1 MKHHIVHDTVFHYD
15 ALVTE
20 SIMEVRLRPRDD
32 EQQRCQQFNLSI
44 TPKTVVHE
52 FIDSLGN
59 HIHHFDVPAP
69 HQSLL
74 VRAESVVEVWIP
86 NPRPTTMPIDSWQ
99 TLDALRTTP
108 LLDMLLP
115 STFAIASSY
124 LLAFM
129 QQYAF
134 TRESDPLT
142 TIDRIARTLYE
153 TITYTP
159 QSTSVDS
166 PIDVVLEQRK
176 GVCQD
181 IAHVMIAICRQL
193 GIPAR
198 YVSGYLYHRRDDNDR
213 SHADA
218 THAWV
223 EAWIPTIGWVG
234 IDPTNNIW
242 TGERHIRM
250 AIGRD
255 YADVP
260 PTRGV
265 YRGNASERLEVAVNV
280 NDAEAMNRTPTPA
293 RLTWPSVVRQQTP
306 QAMQQQQQQQQQQQ

>member
-1 MKHHIVHDTVFHYD
+1 MKHHIIHDTVFHYD

-52 FIDSLGN
+52 FVDSLGN

-86 NPRPTTMPIDSWQ
+86 NPRPTTLPIDSWQ
-99 TLDALRTTP
+99 TLNALRTTP

-115 STFAIASSY
+115 STFAVASSY

-213 SHADA
+213 SQADA

-280 NDAEAMNRTPTPA
+280 NDADNVTRSPAPA
-293 RLTWPSVVRQQTP
+293 RLVWPSVVRQQTP
-306 QAMQQQQQQQQQQQ
+306 QAMQQQQQQQ

>member
-1 MKHHIVHDTVFHYD
+1 MKHHIVHDTIFHYD

-86 NPRPTTMPIDSWQ
+86 NPRPTTLPIDSWQ
-99 TLDALRTTP
+99 TLEALRTTP

-280 NDAEAMNRTPTPA
+280 NDAEAMNRTPTPT

-306 QAMQQQQQQQQQQQ
+306 QAMQQQQQQQQ

>member
-1 MKHHIVHDTVFHYD
+1 MKHHIIHDTVFHYD

-52 FIDSLGN
+52 FVDSLGN

-86 NPRPTTMPIDSWQ
+86 NPRPTTLPIDSWQ

-115 STFAIASSY
+115 STFAVASSY
-124 LLAFM
+124 LLVFM

-213 SHADA
+213 SQADA

-280 NDAEAMNRTPTPA
+280 NDADNVTRSPAPA
-293 RLTWPSVVRQQTP
+293 RLVWPSVVRQQTP
-306 QAMQQQQQQQQQQQ
+306 QAMQQQQQQQ

>member
-1 MKHHIVHDTVFHYD
+1 MKHHIIHDTVFHYD

-86 NPRPTTMPIDSWQ
+86 NPRPTTLPIDSWQ
-99 TLDALRTTP
+99 TLEALRTTP

-213 SHADA
+213 SQADA

-223 EAWIPTIGWVG
+223 EAWVPTIGWVG

-280 NDAEAMNRTPTPA
+280 NDAEAMNRTPTPT

-306 QAMQQQQQQQQQQQ
+306 QAMQQQQQQQQ

>member
-15 ALVTE
+15 SPVTE

-32 EQQRCQQFNLSI
+32 EQQRCQQFNLTI

-59 HIHHFDVPAP
+59 HIHHFDVPVP

-74 VRAESVVEVWIP
+74 VRAESVVEVWVS
-86 NPRPTTMPIDSWQ
+86 NPRPATLSIDSWHA
-99 TLDALRTTP
+99 LDAMRTTP

-115 STFAIASSY
+115 STYAVASTS

-129 QQYAF
+129 QEYAF
-134 TRESDPLT
+134 TREFDPLT
-142 TIDRIARTLYE
+142 AIDRISHTLYE
-153 TITYTP
+153 TIAYTP

-166 PIDVVLEQRK
+166 PIDVVLEQRQ

-181 IAHVMIAICRQL
+181 IAHVMITVCRQL
-193 GIPAR
+193 GIPSR
-198 YVSGYLYHRRDDNDR
+198 YVSGYLFHRRDDNDR
-213 SHADA
+213 SQADA

-223 EAWIPTIGWVG
+223 EVWVPTIGWIG

-265 YRGNASERLEVAVNV
+265 YRGNANERLEVAVTV
-280 NDAEAMNRTPTPA
+280 NDADGINRTPTPA
-293 RLTWPSVVRQQTP
+293 RLTWPNVVRQQTP
-306 QAMQQQQQQQQQQQ
+306 QALQQQQQQQQQ

>member
-1 MKHHIVHDTVFHYD
+1 MKHHIIHDTVFHYD

-86 NPRPTTMPIDSWQ
+86 DPRPTTMPIDSWQ
-99 TLDALRTTP
+99 TLDAVRTTP

-115 STFAIASSY
+115 STFAIATPH

-129 QQYAF
+129 QQYMF
-134 TRESDPLT
+134 TREYDPLT
-142 TIDRIARTLYE
+142 TIERIARTLYE

-166 PIDVVLEQRK
+166 PIDLVLEQRQ

-213 SHADA
+213 SQADA

-242 TGERHIRM
+242 TSERHIRM

-280 NDAEAMNRTPTPA
+280 NDAEAMNRTPTPT

-306 QAMQQQQQQQQQQQ
+306 QAMQQQQQQQ

>member
-1 MKHHIVHDTVFHYD
+1 MKHHIIHDTVFHYD

-52 FIDSLGN
+52 FVDSLGN

-86 NPRPTTMPIDSWQ
+86 NPRPTTLPIDSWQ
-99 TLDALRTTP
+99 TLNALRTTP

-213 SHADA
+213 SQADA

-280 NDAEAMNRTPTPA
+280 NDADNVTRSPAPA
-293 RLTWPSVVRQQTP
+293 RLVWPSVVRQQTS
-306 QAMQQQQQQQQQQQ
+306 QAMQQQQQQQ

>member
-1 MKHHIVHDTVFHYD
+1 MKHHIIHDTVFHYD

-52 FIDSLGN
+52 FVDSLGN

-86 NPRPTTMPIDSWQ
+86 NPRPTTLPIDSWQ

-115 STFAIASSY
+115 STFAVASSY

-280 NDAEAMNRTPTPA
+280 NDADNVTRSPTPA
-293 RLTWPSVVRQQTP
+293 RLVWPSVVRQQTP
-306 QAMQQQQQQQQQQQ
+306 QAMQQQQQQQ

>member
-86 NPRPTTMPIDSWQ
+86 NPRPTTLPIDSWQ

-213 SHADA
+213 SQADA

-242 TGERHIRM
+242 TSERHIRM

-280 NDAEAMNRTPTPA
+280 NDAEAMNRTPTPT

-306 QAMQQQQQQQQQQQ
+306 QAMQQQQQQQQ

>member
-1 MKHHIVHDTVFHYD
+1 
-15 ALVTE
+15 
-20 SIMEVRLRPRDD
+20 
-32 EQQRCQQFNLSI
+32 
-44 TPKTVVHE
+44 
-52 FIDSLGN
+52 
-59 HIHHFDVPAP
+59 
-69 HQSLL
+69 
-74 VRAESVVEVWIP
+74 
-86 NPRPTTMPIDSWQ
+86 
-99 TLDALRTTP
+99 
-108 LLDMLLP
+108 MLLP
-115 STFAIASSY
+115 STYAIASTQ

-129 QQYAF
+129 QEYAF

-142 TIDRIARTLYE
+142 TIDRIAHTLYE

-166 PIDVVLEQRK
+166 PIEVVLEQRQ

-181 IAHVMIAICRQL
+181 IAHVMIAVCRQL
-193 GIPAR
+193 GIPTR
-198 YVSGYLYHRRDDNDR
+198 YVSGYLFHRRDDNDR

-223 EAWIPTIGWVG
+223 ETWLPPIGWIG

-265 YRGNASERLEVAVNV
+265 YRGTASERLEVAVNV
-280 NDAEAMNRTPTPA
+280 NDADNATRAPTPA
-293 RLTWPSVVRQQTP
+293 RLAWPSVVRQQAP
-306 QAMQQQQQQQQQQQ
+306 QAIQQQQQQQQ

>member
-1 MKHHIVHDTVFHYD
+1 MKHHIIHDTVFHYD

-86 NPRPTTMPIDSWQ
+86 DPRPTTMPIDSWQ
-99 TLDALRTTP
+99 TLEALRTTP

-213 SHADA
+213 SQADA

-223 EAWIPTIGWVG
+223 EAWVPTIGWVG

-280 NDAEAMNRTPTPA
+280 NDAEAMNRTPTPT

-306 QAMQQQQQQQQQQQ
+306 QAMQQQQQQQQ

>member
-1 MKHHIVHDTVFHYD
+1 MKHHIIHDTVFHYD

-52 FIDSLGN
+52 FVDSLGN

-86 NPRPTTMPIDSWQ
+86 NPRPTTLPIDSWQ

-115 STFAIASSY
+115 STFAVASSY
-124 LLAFM
+124 LLVFM

-280 NDAEAMNRTPTPA
+280 NDADNVTRSPTPA
-293 RLTWPSVVRQQTP
+293 RLVWPSVVRQQTP
-306 QAMQQQQQQQQQQQ
+306 QAMQQQQQQQ

>member
-1 MKHHIVHDTVFHYD
+1 MKHHIIHDTVFHYD
-15 ALVTE
+15 AMVTE

-52 FIDSLGN
+52 FVDSLGN

-86 NPRPTTMPIDSWQ
+86 NPRPTTLPINSWQ

-115 STFAIASSY
+115 STFAVASSF
-124 LLAFM
+124 LLVFM

-223 EAWIPTIGWVG
+223 ETWIPTIGWVG

-280 NDAEAMNRTPTPA
+280 NDAEAMNRTPTLA

-306 QAMQQQQQQQQQQQ
+306 QAMQQQQQQQQ

>member
-1 MKHHIVHDTVFHYD
+1 MKHHIIHDTVFHYD

-52 FIDSLGN
+52 FVDSLGN

-86 NPRPTTMPIDSWQ
+86 NPRPTTLPIDSWQ

-115 STFAIASSY
+115 STFAVASSY
-124 LLAFM
+124 LLVFM

-213 SHADA
+213 SQADA

-223 EAWIPTIGWVG
+223 EAWIPTSGWVG
-234 IDPTNNIW
+234 IDPTNNIG

-280 NDAEAMNRTPTPA
+280 NDADNVTRSPAPT
-293 RLTWPSVVRQQTP
+293 RLVWPSVVRQQTP
-306 QAMQQQQQQQQQQQ
+306 QAMQQQQQQQ

>member
-1 MKHHIVHDTVFHYD
+1 MKHHIIHDTVFHYD

-86 NPRPTTMPIDSWQ
+86 DPRPTTMPIDSWQ
-99 TLDALRTTP
+99 TLDAVRTTP

-115 STFAIASSY
+115 STFAIATPH

-129 QQYAF
+129 QQYMF
-134 TRESDPLT
+134 TREYDPLT
-142 TIDRIARTLYE
+142 TIELIARTLYE

-166 PIDVVLEQRK
+166 PIDLVLEQRQ

-213 SHADA
+213 SQADA

-242 TGERHIRM
+242 TSERHIRM

-280 NDAEAMNRTPTPA
+280 NDAEAMNRTPTPT

-306 QAMQQQQQQQQQQQ
+306 QAMQQQQQQQ

>member
-86 NPRPTTMPIDSWQ
+86 NPRPTTLPIDSWQ

-166 PIDVVLEQRK
+166 HIDVVLEQRK

-280 NDAEAMNRTPTPA
+280 NDAEAMNRTPTPT

-306 QAMQQQQQQQQQQQ
+306 PAMQQQQQQQQ

>member
-86 NPRPTTMPIDSWQ
+86 NPRPTTLPIDSWQ

-280 NDAEAMNRTPTPA
+280 NDAEAMNRTPTPT

-306 QAMQQQQQQQQQQQ
+306 PAMQQQQQQQQ

>member
-1 MKHHIVHDTVFHYD
+1 MKHHIIHDTVFHYD

-44 TPKTVVHE
+44 TPKTVVNE

-86 NPRPTTMPIDSWQ
+86 DPRPTTMPIDSWQ
-99 TLDALRTTP
+99 TLDAVRTTP

-115 STFAIASSY
+115 STFAIATPH

-129 QQYAF
+129 QQYMF
-134 TRESDPLT
+134 TREYDPLT
-142 TIDRIARTLYE
+142 TIERIARTLYE

-166 PIDVVLEQRK
+166 PIDVVLEQRQ

-181 IAHVMIAICRQL
+181 IAHVMIAVCRQL

-213 SHADA
+213 SQADA

-223 EAWIPTIGWVG
+223 EAWVPTIGWVG

-242 TGERHIRM
+242 TSERHIRM

-306 QAMQQQQQQQQQQQ
+306 QAMQQQQQQQQ

>member
-1 MKHHIVHDTVFHYD
+1 MKHHIIHDTVFHYD

-52 FIDSLGN
+52 FVDSLGN

-86 NPRPTTMPIDSWQ
+86 NPRPTTLPIDSWQ

-115 STFAIASSY
+115 STFAVASSF
-124 LLAFM
+124 LLVFM

-280 NDAEAMNRTPTPA
+280 NDADNVTRSPTPA
-293 RLTWPSVVRQQTP
+293 RLVWPSVVRQQTP
-306 QAMQQQQQQQQQQQ
+306 QAMQQQQQQQ

>member
-1 MKHHIVHDTVFHYD
+1 MKHHIIHDTVFHYD

-86 NPRPTTMPIDSWQ
+86 NPRPTTLPIDSWQ

-115 STFAIASSY
+115 STFAVASSY
-124 LLAFM
+124 LLVFM

-213 SHADA
+213 SQADA

-250 AIGRD
+250 ALGRD

-280 NDAEAMNRTPTPA
+280 NDADNVTRSPAPA
-293 RLTWPSVVRQQTP
+293 RLVWPSVVRQQTP
-306 QAMQQQQQQQQQQQ
+306 QAMQQQQQQQ

>member
-86 NPRPTTMPIDSWQ
+86 DPRPTTMPIDSWQ
-99 TLDALRTTP
+99 TLEALRTTP

-213 SHADA
+213 SQADA

-223 EAWIPTIGWVG
+223 EAWVPTIGWVG

-280 NDAEAMNRTPTPA
+280 NDAEAMNRTPTPT

-306 QAMQQQQQQQQQQQ
+306 QAMQQQQQQQQ

>member
-15 ALVTE
+15 SSVTE

-74 VRAESVVEVWIP
+74 VRAESVVEVWVP
-86 NPRPTTMPIDSWQ
+86 NPRPAALPKDSWHA
-99 TLDALRTTP
+99 LDALRTTP

-115 STFAIASSY
+115 STYAVASPH

-129 QQYAF
+129 QEYAF
-134 TRESDPLT
+134 TREFDPLT
-142 TIDRIARTLYE
+142 AIDRISHTLYE
-153 TITYTP
+153 TIAYTP

-166 PIDVVLEQRK
+166 PIEVVLEQRQ

-181 IAHVMIAICRQL
+181 IAHVMIAVCRQL

-198 YVSGYLYHRRDDNDR
+198 YVSGYLFHRRDDNDR
-213 SHADA
+213 SQADA

-223 EAWIPTIGWVG
+223 EVWVPTIGWLG

-265 YRGNASERLEVAVNV
+265 YRGSASERLEVAVTV
-280 NDAEAMNRTPTPA
+280 NDADGMNRTPTPA
-293 RLTWPSVVRQQTP
+293 RLTWPSVVRQQTAP
-306 QAMQQQQQQQQQQQ
+306 AMQQQQQQQQ

>member
-1 MKHHIVHDTVFHYD
+1 MKHHIIHDTVFHYD

-44 TPKTVVHE
+44 TPKTVVNE

-86 NPRPTTMPIDSWQ
+86 DPRPTTMPIDSWQ
-99 TLDALRTTP
+99 TLDAVRTTP

-115 STFAIASSY
+115 STFAIATPH

-129 QQYAF
+129 QQYIF
-134 TRESDPLT
+134 TREYDPLT
-142 TIDRIARTLYE
+142 TIERIARTLYE

-166 PIDVVLEQRK
+166 PIDLVLEQRQ

-213 SHADA
+213 SQADA

-242 TGERHIRM
+242 TSERHIRM

-306 QAMQQQQQQQQQQQ
+306 QAMQQQQQQQ

>member
-1 MKHHIVHDTVFHYD
+1 MKHHIIHDTVFHYD

-52 FIDSLGN
+52 FVDSLGN

-86 NPRPTTMPIDSWQ
+86 NPRPSSLTLAGWQ
-99 TLDALRTTP
+99 ELDELRTTAF
-108 LLDMLLP
+108 LDMLLP
-115 STFAIASSY
+115 STYAVTSNH
-124 LLAFM
+124 LRAFM
-129 QQYAF
+129 QQYQF
-134 TRESDPLT
+134 TREQDPLT

-181 IAHVMIAICRQL
+181 IAHVMIAVCRQL

-213 SHADA
+213 SQADA

-223 EAWIPTIGWVG
+223 EVWVPTIGWIG

-265 YRGNASERLEVAVNV
+265 YRGNASERLEVAVTV
-280 NDAEAMNRTPTPA
+280 NDADAMNRTPTPT

-306 QAMQQQQQQQQQQQ
+306 QTMQQQQQQQQQ

>member
-1 MKHHIVHDTVFHYD
+1 MKHHIIHDTVFHYD

-74 VRAESVVEVWIP
+74 VRAESVVEVWVP
-86 NPRPTTMPIDSWQ
+86 NPRPSALALDSWQ
-99 TLDALRTTP
+99 ELDYLRTTAF
-108 LLDMLLP
+108 LDMLLS
-115 STFAIASSY
+115 STYAVASTH

-129 QQYAF
+129 QQYQF
-134 TRESDPLT
+134 TREHDPLT
-142 TIDRIARTLYE
+142 TIDRIAHTLYE
-153 TITYTP
+153 TIAYTP

-181 IAHVMIAICRQL
+181 IAHVMIAVCRQL

-213 SHADA
+213 SQADA

-223 EAWIPTIGWVG
+223 EVWVPTIGWIG

-242 TGERHIRM
+242 TSERHIRM

-265 YRGNASERLEVAVNV
+265 YRGNASERLEVAVTV
-280 NDAEAMNRTPTPA
+280 NDADAMNHAPTPT

-306 QAMQQQQQQQQQQQ
+306 QTMQQQQQQQQ

>member
-1 MKHHIVHDTVFHYD
+1 MKHHIIHDTVFHYD

-86 NPRPTTMPIDSWQ
+86 DPRPTTMPIDSWQ
-99 TLDALRTTP
+99 TLEALRTTP

-280 NDAEAMNRTPTPA
+280 NDAEAMNRTPTPT

-306 QAMQQQQQQQQQQQ
+306 QAMQQQQQQQQ

>member
-15 ALVTE
+15 SPVTE

-32 EQQRCQQFNLSI
+32 EQQRCQHFNLTS

-74 VRAESVVEVWIP
+74 VRAESVVEVWVP
-86 NPRPTTMPIDSWQ
+86 NPRPATLPLDSWQ
-99 TLDALRTTP
+99 VLEALRTTP

-115 STFAIASSY
+115 STYAIASTQ

-129 QQYAF
+129 QEYAF

-142 TIDRIARTLYE
+142 TIDRIAHTLYE

-166 PIDVVLEQRK
+166 PIEVVLEQRQ

-181 IAHVMIAICRQL
+181 IAHVMIAVCRQL
-193 GIPAR
+193 GIPTR
-198 YVSGYLYHRRDDNDR
+198 YVSGYLFHRRDDNDR
-213 SHADA
+213 SQADA

-223 EAWIPTIGWVG
+223 ETWLPTIGWIG

-265 YRGNASERLEVAVNV
+265 YRGTASERLEVAVNV
-280 NDAEAMNRTPTPA
+280 NDADNATRAPTPA
-293 RLTWPSVVRQQTP
+293 RLAWPSVVRQQAP
-306 QAMQQQQQQQQQQQ
+306 QAIQQQQQQQQ